1 MNIFDLLS
9 MVGGLALFLYGMHI
23 MGEGLSKASGGR
35 LESLLEK
42 LTNNRIKAV
51 LVGAGVTA
59 LIQSSSATTV
69 MVVGF
74 VNSGIMKLGQA
85 VGIIMGANIGTTAT
99 SWLLSLSS
107 IEGSNFFVQILKPS
121 NFSPILAVIGVI
133 FIMFCKDAKKK
144 DIAAILIGF
153 AILMTGMDT
162 MSAAVAPLKNVPEF
176 TSMLTMFSNPIL
188 GMLAGA
194 ILTAIIQSSSAS
206 VGILQ
211 ALCVTGAI
219 GFSTALPIIMGQNI
233 GTCVT
238 AMLSSVGGSK
248 NARRTAL
255 VHLYFN
261 LIGTTVFM
269 ITFYALNA
277 AIGFSFMGEAIDAAG
292 IASIHTIFNVFAT
305 IILLPFGSVLE
316 KMAIMSVPSAPIN
329 KERTEFE
336 NNIRM
341 LDTRFLDT
349 PGYAISMA
357 RAVTI
362 KMAETTYKAMDLAMN
377 LLNEYKEEEAQSVVG
392 LEKDVDKYEDLL
404 GDYLLKLSSKELSP
418 KENNQ
423 LSVMLHCIND
433 FERIADHAMNLK
445 ESAEEIY
452 TKGLQFSEKATIEL
466 DIFSAAIK
474 EILDIT
480 LTTFKNDDT
489 KLAGRVEPL
498 EDIIDDLSADMKSRH
513 IARLRKGTCTIEM
526 GFVLQDLIISY
537 ERVADHC
544 SNIALY
550 VLQEKEEHIDAH
562 SFIRTIKKSD
572 NVRFVNQKNFYREKY
587 MLPVSGSQNN
597 EQSNI

>member
-1 MNIFDLLS
+1 MTIFDALS

-35 LESLLEK
+35 LESFLEK
-42 LTNNRIKAV
+42 LTSNRIKAV

-99 SWLLSLSS
+99 SWLLSLAS
-107 IEGSNFFVQILKPS
+107 IEGSSFFVQFLKPA

-133 FIMFCKDAKKK
+133 FIMFCKSEKKK
-144 DIAAILIGF
+144 DVALILIGF

-162 MSAAVAPLKNVPEF
+162 MSAAVAPLKEVPEF
-176 TSMLTMFSNPIL
+176 TNMLTMFSNPIL

-194 ILTAIIQSSSAS
+194 VLTAIIQSSSAS

-211 ALCVTGAI
+211 ALCATGAI

-238 AMLSSVGGSK
+238 AMISSVGGSK

-261 LIGTTVFM
+261 LIGTIIFM
-269 ITFYALNA
+269 IGFYALNGLVHFA
-277 AIGFSFMGEAIDAAG
+277 FMEQSIDAAG
-292 IASIHTIFNVFAT
+292 IATIHTIFNVVAT

-316 KMAIMSVPSAPIN
+316 KLAIMSVPDDAV
-329 KERTEFE
+329 KTERSEFE
-336 NNIRM
+336 NNIRV
-341 LDTRFLDT
+341 LDARFLDT

-357 RAVTI
+357 KSVTI
-362 KMAETTYKAMDLAMN
+362 KMAEAVYESMTLAMN
-377 LLNEYKEEEAQSVVG
+377 LIKDYNEEDGVRVLELEEE
-392 LEKDVDKYEDLL
+392 VDRYEDLL
-404 GDYLLKLSSKELSP
+404 GAYLLKISSKDLSE
-418 KENNQ
+418 KESHQ
-423 LSVMLHCIND
+423 LTVMLHCIND
-433 FERIADHAMNLK
+433 FERIADHANNIK
-445 ESAEEIY
+445 ESAEEKF
-452 TKGLQFSEKATIEL
+452 TKGLHFSEKAAMEL
-466 DIFSAAIK
+466 EIFGSAIR
-474 EILDIT
+474 EIVDIT
-480 LTTFKNDDT
+480 VSMFKNDD
-489 KLAGRVEPL
+489 LNMASRVEPL
-498 EDIIDDLSADMKSRH
+498 EEIIDDLSVDMKTRH
-513 IARLRKGTCTIEM
+513 VSRLRKGACTIEL
-526 GFVLQDLIISY
+526 GFVLQDLTTNF

-550 VLQEKEEHIDAH
+550 VLQENEEHIDAH
-562 SFIRTIKKSD
+562 EFMENIKKSGD
-572 NVRFVNQKNFYREKY
+572 IAFERQKMYYRNKY
-587 MLPVSGSQNN
+587 KLPQTSVQK
-597 EQSNI
+597 

>member
-1 MNIFDLLS
+1 MTIFDALS

-42 LTNNRIKAV
+42 LTSNRIMAV

-107 IEGSNFFVQILKPS
+107 IDGSSFFVQLLKPS

-133 FIMFCKDAKKK
+133 FIMFGKNEKKK
-144 DIAAILIGF
+144 DIALILIGF

-162 MSAAVAPLKNVPEF
+162 MSAAVAPLKEVPEF
-176 TSMLTMFSNPIL
+176 TNMLTMFSNPIL

-194 ILTAIIQSSSAS
+194 VLTAIIQSSSAS

-211 ALCVTGAI
+211 ALCATGAI

-261 LIGTTVFM
+261 LIGTIIFM
-269 ITFYALNA
+269 VGFYAINA
-277 AIGFSFMGEAIDAAG
+277 AVQFPFMKESIDAAG
-292 IASIHTIFNVFAT
+292 IATIHTIFNVVAT
-305 IILLPFGSVLE
+305 VILLPFGSVLE
-316 KMAIMSVPSAPIN
+316 KLAVMSVPEDAVKAEHS
-329 KERTEFE
+329 EFE
-336 NNIRM
+336 KNVRM
-341 LDTRFLDT
+341 LDARFLDT

-357 RAVTI
+357 KAVTI
-362 KMAETTYKAMDLAMN
+362 KMAEAVYESIEIALS
-377 LLNEYKEEEAQSVVG
+377 LLNHYDAEAGKRV
-392 LEKDVDKYEDLL
+392 LELEDEVDRYEDVL
-404 GDYLLKLSSKELSP
+404 GDYLLKISSKDLSE
-418 KENNQ
+418 KESHQ
-423 LSVMLHCIND
+423 LTIMLHCIND
-433 FERIADHAMNLK
+433 FERIADHAINIK
-445 ESAEEIY
+445 ESAEEKF
-452 TKGLQFSEKATIEL
+452 TKSMQFSEKAAEEL
-466 DIFSAAIK
+466 VIFIAAIK
-474 EILDIT
+474 EIIDIT
-480 LTTFKNDDT
+480 VSMFKNDDLM
-489 KLAGRVEPL
+489 LASHVEPL
-498 EDIIDDLSADMKSRH
+498 EEIIDDLSVDMKSRH
-513 IARLRKGTCTIEM
+513 VTRLRQGTCTVEL
-526 GFVLQDLIISY
+526 GFVLQDLTNNF

-544 SNIALY
+544 SNIAIY
-550 VLQEKEEHIDAH
+550 VLQENENHIEAHEFMDHIKNSGDA
-562 SFIRTIKKSD
+562 SFER
-572 NVRFVNQKNFYREKY
+572 QKLYYQNRYK
-587 MLPVSGSQNN
+587 LPEISVQK
-597 EQSNI
+597 

>member
-1 MNIFDLLS
+1 MTIFDALS

-35 LESLLEK
+35 LESFLEK
-42 LTNNRIKAV
+42 LTSNRIKAV

-99 SWLLSLSS
+99 SWLLSLAS
-107 IEGSNFFVQILKPS
+107 IEGSSFFVQFLKPA

-133 FIMFCKDAKKK
+133 FIMFCKSEKKK
-144 DIAAILIGF
+144 DVALILIGF

-162 MSAAVAPLKNVPEF
+162 MSAAVAPLKEVPEF
-176 TSMLTMFSNPIL
+176 TNMLTMFSNPIL

-194 ILTAIIQSSSAS
+194 VLTAIIQSSSAS

-211 ALCVTGAI
+211 ALCATGAI

-238 AMLSSVGGSK
+238 AMISSVGGSK

-261 LIGTTVFM
+261 LIGTIIFM
-269 ITFYALNA
+269 IGFYALNGLVHFA
-277 AIGFSFMGEAIDAAG
+277 FMEQSIDAAG
-292 IASIHTIFNVFAT
+292 IATIHTIFNVVAT

-316 KMAIMSVPSAPIN
+316 KLAIMSVPDDAV
-329 KERTEFE
+329 KTERSEFE
-336 NNIRM
+336 NNIRV
-341 LDTRFLDT
+341 LDARFLDT

-357 RAVTI
+357 KSVTI
-362 KMAETTYKAMDLAMN
+362 KMAEAVYESMTLAMN
-377 LLNEYKEEEAQSVVG
+377 LIEEYNEEDGVRVLELEEE
-392 LEKDVDKYEDLL
+392 VDRYEDLL
-404 GDYLLKLSSKELSP
+404 GAYLLKISSKDLSE
-418 KENNQ
+418 KESHQ
-423 LSVMLHCIND
+423 LTVMLHCIND
-433 FERIADHAMNLK
+433 FERIADHANNIK
-445 ESAEEIY
+445 ESAEEKF
-452 TKGLQFSEKATIEL
+452 TKGLQFSEKAAMEL
-466 DIFSAAIK
+466 EIFGSAIR
-474 EILDIT
+474 EIVDIT
-480 LTTFKNDDT
+480 VSMFKNDD
-489 KLAGRVEPL
+489 LNMASRVEPL
-498 EDIIDDLSADMKSRH
+498 EEIIDDLSVDMKTRH
-513 IARLRKGTCTIEM
+513 VSRLRKGACTIEL
-526 GFVLQDLIISY
+526 GFVLQDLTTNF

-550 VLQEKEEHIDAH
+550 VLQENEEHIDAH
-562 SFIRTIKKSD
+562 EFMENIKKSGD
-572 NVRFVNQKNFYREKY
+572 IAFERQKMYYRNKY
-587 MLPVSGSQNN
+587 KLPQTSVQK
-597 EQSNI
+597 

>member
-1 MNIFDLLS
+1 MTIFDALS

-35 LESLLEK
+35 LEALLEK
-42 LTNNRIKAV
+42 LTSNRIKAV

-107 IEGSNFFVQILKPS
+107 IDGSSFFVQLLKPS

-133 FIMFCKDAKKK
+133 FIMFGKNEKKK
-144 DIAAILIGF
+144 DIALILIGF

-176 TSMLTMFSNPIL
+176 TNMLTMFSNPIL

-194 ILTAIIQSSSAS
+194 VLTAVIQSSSAS

-211 ALCVTGAI
+211 ALCATGAI

-238 AMLSSVGGSK
+238 AMISSVGGSK

-261 LIGTTVFM
+261 LIGTIIFM
-269 ITFYALNA
+269 VGFYAIDA
-277 AIGFSFMGEAIDAAG
+277 VVQFPFMAKSIDAAG
-292 IASIHTIFNVFAT
+292 IATIHTVFNVVAT
-305 IILLPFGSVLE
+305 CILLPFGSVLE
-316 KMAIMSVPSAPIN
+316 KLAVLSVPDDADS
-329 KERTEFE
+329 KEASEFE

-341 LDTRFLDT
+341 LDARFLET

-357 RAVTI
+357 KAVTI
-362 KMAETTYKAMDLAMN
+362 KMAEAVYESIELALK
-377 LLNEYKEEEAQSVVG
+377 LLNDYNTEDGNRVLA
-392 LEKDVDKYEDLL
+392 LEDEVDRYEDVL
-404 GDYLLKLSSKELSP
+404 GDYLLKISSKDLSE
-418 KENNQ
+418 KESHQ
-423 LSVMLHCIND
+423 LTVMLHCIND
-433 FERIADHAMNLK
+433 FERIADHALNIK
-445 ESAEEIY
+445 ESAEEKF
-452 TKGLQFSEKATIEL
+452 TKEMHFSEKAAEEL
-466 DIFSAAIK
+466 EIFIAAIK
-474 EILDIT
+474 EIMDIT
-480 LTTFKNDDT
+480 ISMFKNDD
-489 KLAGRVEPL
+489 LQMASHVEPL
-498 EDIIDDLSADMKSRH
+498 EEIIDDISVDMKSRH
-513 IARLRKGTCTIEM
+513 VARLRQGKCTVEL
-526 GFVLQDLIISY
+526 GFVLQDLTTNF

-544 SNIALY
+544 SNIAIY
-550 VLQEKEEHIDAH
+550 VLQENEAHIDAH
-562 SFIRTIKKSD
+562 EFMDNIKKSGD
-572 NVRFVNQKNFYREKY
+572 ASFEREKAYYYNKY
-587 MLPVSGSQNN
+587 MLPQTSSQK
-597 EQSNI
+597 

>member
-1 MNIFDLLS
+1 MTIFDALS

-35 LESLLEK
+35 LESFLEK
-42 LTNNRIKAV
+42 LTSNRIKAV

-99 SWLLSLSS
+99 SWLLSLAS
-107 IEGSNFFVQILKPS
+107 IEGSSFFVQFLKPA

-133 FIMFCKDAKKK
+133 FIMFCKSEKKK
-144 DIAAILIGF
+144 DVALILIGF

-162 MSAAVAPLKNVPEF
+162 MSAAVAPLKEVPEF
-176 TSMLTMFSNPIL
+176 TNMLTMFSNPIL

-194 ILTAIIQSSSAS
+194 VLTAIIQSSSAS

-211 ALCVTGAI
+211 ALCATGAI

-238 AMLSSVGGSK
+238 AMISSVGGSK

-261 LIGTTVFM
+261 LIGTIIFM
-269 ITFYALNA
+269 IGFYALNGLVHFA
-277 AIGFSFMGEAIDAAG
+277 FMEKSIDAAG
-292 IASIHTIFNVFAT
+292 IATIHTIFNVVAT

-316 KMAIMSVPSAPIN
+316 KLAIMSVPDDAV
-329 KERTEFE
+329 KTERSEFE
-336 NNIRM
+336 NNIRV
-341 LDTRFLDT
+341 LDARFLDT

-357 RAVTI
+357 KSVTI
-362 KMAETTYKAMDLAMN
+362 KMAEAVYESMTLAMN
-377 LLNEYKEEEAQSVVG
+377 LIKEYNEEDGVRVLELEEE
-392 LEKDVDKYEDLL
+392 VDRYEDLL
-404 GDYLLKLSSKELSP
+404 GAYLLKISSKDLSE
-418 KENNQ
+418 KESHQ
-423 LSVMLHCIND
+423 LTVMLHCIND
-433 FERIADHAMNLK
+433 FERIADHANNIK
-445 ESAEEIY
+445 ESAEEKF
-452 TKGLQFSEKATIEL
+452 TKGLQFSEKAAMEL
-466 DIFSAAIK
+466 EIFGSAIR
-474 EILDIT
+474 EIVDIT
-480 LTTFKNDDT
+480 VSMFKNDD
-489 KLAGRVEPL
+489 LNMASRVEPL
-498 EDIIDDLSADMKSRH
+498 EEIIDDLSVDMKTRH
-513 IARLRKGTCTIEM
+513 VSRLRKGACTIEL
-526 GFVLQDLIISY
+526 GFVLQDLTTNF

-550 VLQEKEEHIDAH
+550 VLQENEEHIDAH
-562 SFIRTIKKSD
+562 EFMENIKKSGD
-572 NVRFVNQKNFYREKY
+572 IAFERQKMYYRNKY
-587 MLPVSGSQNN
+587 KLPQTSVQK
-597 EQSNI
+597 